1 MDQTSIKTKTKHEQ
15 KLKTLKIG
23 IIENIIHL
31 SLLFISSSEFLCT
44 LYILTNLYEL
54 LISIYF

>member
-15 KLKTLKIG
+15 KLKTLKIV
-23 IIENIIHL
+23 IVENIIHL
-31 SLLFISSSEFLCT
+31 SLLFISSFEFLCT